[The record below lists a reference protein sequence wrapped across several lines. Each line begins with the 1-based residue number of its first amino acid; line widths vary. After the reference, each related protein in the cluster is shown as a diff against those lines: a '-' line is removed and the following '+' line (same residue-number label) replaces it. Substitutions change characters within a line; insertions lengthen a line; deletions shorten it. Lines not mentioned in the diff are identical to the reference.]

1 MPKKIT
7 SVIMSRE
14 VGVFIAV
21 YECGSYSAGARRAN
35 LSREAA
41 VKAIQRI
48 DVGGKLFV
56 RHRYGGGRGFGVQP
70 TSLADRL
77 YKVAKLTINLID
89 SELVIV

>member
-14 VGVFIAV
+14 VEVFIAV
-21 YECGSYSAGARRAN
+21 YECGSYLEGARRVN

-41 VKAIQRI
+41 VKAVQRI

-56 RHRYGGGRGFGVQP
+56 RHRYDGGGGFGVQP
-70 TSLADRL
+70 TALADRL
-77 YKVAKLTINLID
+77 YKTIKLTI
-89 SELVIV
+89 ELVNSVSEVI